1 MKEIPLTMGE
11 VALID
16 DEDYEEVSKYK
27 WSVSKNSKILYAV
40 TRVGEIGN
48 KKRVSLHRFIMNY
61 KGKLYVDLCTNQQN
75 QWNSCGKTDHK
86 GVYWNKKNR
95 KWVAQIMIN
104 RKTLYLGSFKSKEKA
119 SQERKNVAMSLHGE
133 FFKEQ

>member
-61 KGKLYVDLCTNQQN
+61 KGKLYVDHKDGNGLNNCRNNLRLCTNQQN
-75 QWNSCGKTDHK
+75 QWNSCGKTEHK
-86 GVYWNKKNR
+86 GVYWNKKNK
-95 KWVAQIMIN
+95 KWMGQSI
-104 RKTLYLGSFKSKEKA
+104 
-119 SQERKNVAMSLHGE
+119 
-133 FFKEQ
+133 